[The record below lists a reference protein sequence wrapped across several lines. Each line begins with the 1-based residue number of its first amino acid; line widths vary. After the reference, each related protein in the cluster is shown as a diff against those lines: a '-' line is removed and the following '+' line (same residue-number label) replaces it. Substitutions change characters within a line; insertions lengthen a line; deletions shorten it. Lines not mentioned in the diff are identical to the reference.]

1 MSLLTFSECQTNLL
15 FVFGGYMGEKIGI
28 IKDIDRVG
36 RIVIPKDFRERMKLS
51 NKVELVLT
59 EEGLLIRKPKETEEV
74 KYP

>member
-1 MSLLTFSECQTNLL
+1 
-15 FVFGGYMGEKIGI
+15 MGEKIGI
-28 IKDIDRVG
+28 IKEIDRVG